1 MIFKSIT
8 TPAFK
13 KSIKPQKIVIRIFQK
28 DIPNTFKH
36 NTHSLTMASKSFH
49 DAHSNTYERMASYCT
64 LNVARQFLS
73 TLSPPISRSSYI
85 LDNACGTGIVTSLI
99 KNKYPWAR
107 IKSTDLAPG
116 VIEVVQSK
124 IAENKWEGV
133 ETDILDVRGL
143 KTLEDD
149 TFTHVITNF
158 GFSPTP
164 DDLEG
169 PGKAAREM
177 YRVLQKG
184 GVCVVTT
191 WSGRSSSLTACE
203 RERATGRRS

>member
-1 MIFKSIT
+1 MISKSMT
-8 TPAFK
+8 TSCLQN
-13 KSIKPQKIVIRIFQK
+13 SIKPQKTASRIFQK
-28 DIPNTFKH
+28 GIPNTFKN
-36 NTHSLTMASKSFH
+36 NTQSLAMASKSFH
-49 DAHSNTYERMASYCT
+49 DTHSNTYERMASYCT
-64 LNVARQFLS
+64 LNVAKQFLS
-73 TLSPPISRSSYI
+73 TLSPRITRSSYI
-85 LDNACGTGIVTSLI
+85 LDNACGPGIVTSLI
-99 KNKYPWAR
+99 KSKYPCAR
-107 IKSTDLAPG
+107 IKSTDLAPA

-133 ETDILDVRGL
+133 ETDILDVRDL
-143 KTLEDD
+143 KTLEDGM
-149 TFTHVITNF
+149 FTHVITNF

-191 WSGRSSSLTACE
+191 WSGMSSSLTPC
-203 RERATGRRS
+203 